1 MAAGKVHIKKVRN
14 VLIWST
20 LVIGIAVLLFIS
32 VRRKATIEVEEVV
45 VDIIGIHGNER
56 LISEKEIKT
65 LIRKA
70 AGTEIKGRNMRKL
83 PLRKIE
89 AAINRDKRIQRADV
103 YIDSK
108 NRLHVRVEQ
117 KVPLM
122 RVIETTGEQYYIDK
136 SGARVPVTM
145 GSAVRVPLVTGM
157 RDTFASDFLER
168 KQPSRL
174 RDVFHVVHFISKD
187 AFLSAL
193 VEQIH
198 VSADSTQDL
207 IIVPKIGREHV
218 VFGDASEMED
228 KFDKLKI
235 FYRDGLPRLGWN
247 RYKQLNVKISGQVVG
262 TLTPTAL
269 AERQAANQDSLQ
281 ASLMQKANSSS
292 NASIHH

>member
-1 MAAGKVHIKKVRN
+1 MAAGKVNIKKVRN
-14 VLIWST
+14 ALIWST
-20 LVIGIAVLLFIS
+20 LVMGIAVLLFIS

-89 AAINRDKRIQRADV
+89 AAMNRDKRIQRADV

-145 GSAVRVPLVTGM
+145 GSAVRVPLVTGI
-157 RDTFASDFLER
+157 RDTFAADFLER
-168 KQPSRL
+168 KRPSRL
-174 RDVFHVVHFISKD
+174 REVFHVVHFISKD

-281 ASLMQKANSSS
+281 ASLMPKENSSS